1 MCPEFGKMSGLSF
14 KREVNKGPSCS
25 CSNSLHSTLSFPAA
39 GWMTLPAADA
49 SVLLLLHAA
58 KLSRL
63 LLFAVNAVLLLS
75 LLG

>member
-1 MCPEFGKMSGLSF
+1 
-14 KREVNKGPSCS
+14 
-25 CSNSLHSTLSFPAA
+25 
-39 GWMTLPAADA
+39 MTLPAADA

-63 LLFAVNAVLLLS
+63 LLFAVNSVLLLS